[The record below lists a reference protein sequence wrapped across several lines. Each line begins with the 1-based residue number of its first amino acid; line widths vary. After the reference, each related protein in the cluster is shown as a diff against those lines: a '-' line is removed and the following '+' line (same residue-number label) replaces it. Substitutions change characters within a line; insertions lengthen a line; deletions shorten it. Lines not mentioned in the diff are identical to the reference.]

1 MEVTTQHQAQYNT
14 NGPTSMYQ
22 CTPIK
27 ETLDVGYARM
37 FGNSPVTDHLNK
49 TGQIKS
55 IPPWFVCSDKK
66 SDGKRMRMT
75 EAINKSLSEN
85 FTQKHI
91 QLPAEWR
98 KLAYGQTDDQKN
110 LTRKAR
116 NFLKAKPRMLKFDNN
131 NSTHIPAVCSK

>member
-1 MEVTTQHQAQYNT
+1 LPHHPTTSTSNDSGIVADYHGGTNHQPLMEVTTQHQAQYNT

-66 SDGKRMRMT
+66 SDGKVSYTSRTIVIVWVKYR
-75 EAINKSLSEN
+75 
-85 FTQKHI
+85 
-91 QLPAEWR
+91 
-98 KLAYGQTDDQKN
+98 
-110 LTRKAR
+110 
-116 NFLKAKPRMLKFDNN
+116 
-131 NSTHIPAVCSK
+131 